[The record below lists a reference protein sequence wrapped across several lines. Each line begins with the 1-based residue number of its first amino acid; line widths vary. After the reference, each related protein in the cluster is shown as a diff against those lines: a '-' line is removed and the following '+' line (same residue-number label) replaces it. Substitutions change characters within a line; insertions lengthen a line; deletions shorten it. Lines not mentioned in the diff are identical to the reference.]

1 MNQSVFCSACRC
13 RIRTEKL
20 GSGWTFSPYY
30 YALMKVE
37 VQPYQ
42 QLSVDN
48 FTRSQMK
55 VKVSEVFKNGEHF
68 FAKAWFNKEEGGV
81 LAIKEN
87 VYKVLKLIGINKPGK
102 ELAMN
107 PDDLI
112 DKQVTKS
119 FYEKVTRTKVS

>member
-1 MNQSVFCSACRC
+1 
-13 RIRTEKL
+13 
-20 GSGWTFSPYY
+20 
-30 YALMKVE
+30 MKEE

-87 VYKVLKLIGINKPGK
+87 VYNVLKLIGINKPGK

-119 FYEKVTRTKVS
+119 FYEKIKRTKVS